1 MPSMTLLSKAPPT
14 DTGAY
19 FNSLWT
25 NVALYEAS
33 IGLTDTSA
41 LPFDL
46 GNGNI
51 VGLPPDQQSCLT
63 PIPSMSGV
71 IAPTNCPDFCG
82 ETFQNFQWN
91 DIYAAQAYGADAI
104 TPSSNARCSFDRNI
118 ATNPPTVRVLT
129 PADPISMQCDPGG
142 FSHFPSSDE
151 ISRRQRQS
159 HPESTPLSNDE
170 SAPHALAQPL
180 SSPDQ
185 RPKTRGSDKPG
196 RRRAGVRKRSVPSS
210 PTRSKG
216 VAASGSQ
223 ADSSNARERNRLAA
237 SGYRKRVK
245 KHAEQLKLTNQDTE
259 KLLAERDELAR
270 EVVQLKDQLLLHAP
284 CRDRNIDAWIARAA
298 ESYTRKL
305 SLDR

>member
-1 MPSMTLLSKAPPT
+1 MPSMPFLSKAPST

-33 IGLTDTSA
+33 IGLTDTPA
-41 LPFDL
+41 LPFDF
-46 GNGNI
+46 GNGSI

-63 PIPSMSGV
+63 PIPSMYGV

-91 DIYAAQAYGADAI
+91 EFLAGQAFEADAI
-104 TPSSNARCSFDRNI
+104 TQSSNVLCSLDRNT
-118 ATNPPTVRVLT
+118 ATFTPTVST
-129 PADPISMQCDPGG
+129 PAADSTLMQCYPGG
-142 FSHFPSSDE
+142 LSHFPSDE
-151 ISRRQRQS
+151 VSRRQRQS
-159 HPESTPLSNDE
+159 HPEFSPLPNDE
-170 SAPHALAQPL
+170 SPPHIRAP
-180 SSPDQ
+180 SSPDR
-185 RPKTRGSDKPG
+185 RPETRGSDKPG
-196 RRRAGVRKRSVPSS
+196 RRAGVPKRSAPS
-210 PTRSKG
+210 TRSKG

-223 ADSSNARERNRLAA
+223 ADGSNARERNRLAA

-245 KHAEQLKLTNQDTE
+245 KHAEQLKLTNKDTE

-270 EVVQLKDQLLLHAP
+270 EVVQLKDQLLLHAT
-284 CRDRNIDAWIARAA
+284 CQDSNIDAWIARAA
-298 ESYTRKL
+298 ESYTQKL

>member
-1 MPSMTLLSKAPPT
+1 MPSMTFLSKAPPT

-33 IGLTDTSA
+33 IGLTDASA
-41 LPFDL
+41 LPFDF

-51 VGLPPDQQSCLT
+51 VGLPPDQQSCST

-71 IAPTNCPDFCG
+71 IAPTNCPNFCG

-91 DIYAAQAYGADAI
+91 DFSAAQV
-104 TPSSNARCSFDRNI
+104 NI
-118 ATNPPTVRVLT
+118 ATFTPTVLT
-129 PADPISMQCDPGG
+129 PADPILMQCHPGG
-142 FSHFPSSDE
+142 PSHLPSDGV
-151 ISRRQRQS
+151 SRRQRQS
-159 HPESTPLSNDE
+159 HLEFNPLSNDE
-170 SAPHALAQPL
+170 SPPHTLAQPL
-180 SSPDQ
+180 SSPGPDQ
-185 RPKTRGSDKPG
+185 RPKTRSSDKPG
-196 RRRAGVRKRSVPSS
+196 RRRAGVRKRSVPSTS
-210 PTRSKG
+210 TRSKG

-270 EVVQLKDQLLLHAP
+270 EVVQLKDQLLLHAT
-284 CRDRNIDAWIARAA
+284 CQDRNIDAWIARAA

>member
-1 MPSMTLLSKAPPT
+1 MPSMTFLSKAPPT

-33 IGLTDTSA
+33 IGLTDASA
-41 LPFDL
+41 LPFDF

-51 VGLPPDQQSCLT
+51 VGLPPDQQSCST

-71 IAPTNCPDFCG
+71 IAPTNCPNFCG

-91 DIYAAQAYGADAI
+91 DFSAAQVYVAEAI

-118 ATNPPTVRVLT
+118 ATFTPTVLT
-129 PADPISMQCDPGG
+129 PADPILMQCHPGG
-142 FSHFPSSDE
+142 PSHLPSDGV
-151 ISRRQRQS
+151 SRRQRQS
-159 HPESTPLSNDE
+159 HPGSNPLSNDE
-170 SAPHALAQPL
+170 SSPHTLAQPL
-180 SSPDQ
+180 SSPGPDQ
-185 RPKTRGSDKPG
+185 RPKTRSSDKPG
-196 RRRAGVRKRSVPSS
+196 RRRAGVRKRSVPSTS
-210 PTRSKG
+210 TRSKG

-270 EVVQLKDQLLLHAP
+270 EVVQLKDQLLLHAT

-305 SLDR
+305 SLDC

>member
-33 IGLTDTSA
+33 TGLTDTSA

-71 IAPTNCPDFCG
+71 IAPTNCPGFCG

-91 DIYAAQAYGADAI
+91 DIYAAQAVTLAA
-104 TPSSNARCSFDRNI
+104 S
-118 ATNPPTVRVLT
+118 ATK
-129 PADPISMQCDPGG
+129 
-142 FSHFPSSDE
+142 HFPSSDE
-151 ISRRQRQS
+151 VSRRQRQS

-170 SAPHALAQPL
+170 SAPHTLAQPL

-210 PTRSKG
+210 STRSKG